1 MIDLN
6 VSAIIWLSRSLF
18 NLLSG
23 FRGDIII
30 SWKQAKSICGFYVLG
45 SCWAHASMAHVVFM
59 ILTRLIFS
67 NFSDSFDT
75 AITAQNLW
83 VYNCLKAECETAKWR
98 AELSLCDQNPT
109 LMENECFSLFCQPL
123 DLKVGRYRS
132 VFKVDNG
139 ME

>member
-23 FRGDIII
+23 FRGDIIM
-30 SWKQAKSICGFYVLG
+30 SWKQAKSICGFYAPAELMPPWHTWYSG
-45 SCWAHASMAHVVFM
+45 FKHDKFLATS
-59 ILTRLIFS
+59 
-67 NFSDSFDT
+67 FSDSFDT

-109 LMENECFSLFCQPL
+109 LMENERFSLFCQPL
-123 DLKVGRYRS
+123 DLKVGRHRS